1 MGFKNIVLE
10 LLQPEWMRKKT
21 HTDRPGP
28 DASENDNGRL
38 IVLDTHSPNSGH
50 SYQDTAIPFSDSAY
64 RAKQDAIPE
73 KLRQMRRLYRNERM
87 SARDRAQCFYRQGM
101 FMRDYED
108 DVPWTGSLVCYYPTY
123 HEDDVPWTGS
133 FVCYYPTY
141 QDLTTNQLRGYFTW
155 RKFIRKGDFTP
166 IATSA
171 AYLYVYELLNGIGT
185 SSPQDGLVKLKE
197 FEKGYLDS
205 GIGDPG
211 MRKNLRRW
219 MLEYAIVQEL
229 PAETVK
235 EYADPEIWQKDAALA
250 ILRQPENHT
259 DDEVFSALSQY
270 AGKKLPQ
277 SPVVT
282 NEPDRGRHL
291 FSEVWRTAS
300 VDCRVNG
307 KDLFTACFGRRRKRP
322 WYPLSNAVWYQKNR
336 HRDYE
341 VQLDECRSFICK
353 DGAWSTNAFQ
363 DTSFDKNR
371 FQGLLHEADL
381 MLRRYLKTGRY
392 LKEKPEDAWAA
403 EYIGT
408 VIDNDRK
415 ALMEATRP
423 KITIDITDL
432 ERIREDSIKTRD
444 SLLTEDEVFEPEENG
459 KELSPENDNHEEI
472 SVPDVPLSP
481 LEIRILRTLL
491 MGDPADQLLH
501 DNRLMPSIEADMI
514 NEKLFDEIGDIVLTC
529 EEDKLFLVEDYKE
542 DLAHLLGGI

>member
-1 MGFKNIVLE
+1 MGFKKIVLD
-10 LLQPEWMRKKT
+10 LLQPERLRKKT
-21 HTDRPGP
+21 NTDWPGL
-28 DASENDNGRL
+28 DASQNNNGHL

-50 SYQDTAIPFSDSAY
+50 SYRDTAIPFSDSTY

-73 KLRQMRRLYRNERM
+73 KLRQMRRLYRHDRM
-87 SARDRAQCFYRQGM
+87 STRDRAQCFYNQGM

-108 DVPWTGSLVCYYPTY
+108 DVS
-123 HEDDVPWTGS
+123 WTGS

-155 RKFIRKGDFTP
+155 RKDIRKGEFRP

-185 SSPQDGLVKLKE
+185 QSPEDGLRKLKA

-205 GIGDPG
+205 GIGDAG
-211 MRKNLRRW
+211 MRNNLHRW
-219 MLEYAIVQEL
+219 MLEYAVVQEL
-229 PAETVK
+229 PSEIVK
-235 EYADPEIWQKDAALA
+235 DYTDPEILQNDTALA
-250 ILRQPENHT
+250 ILREPETHT
-259 DDEVFSALSQY
+259 DDEVYSALSRF

-282 NEPDRGRHL
+282 NDPDRGRHL
-291 FSEVWRTAS
+291 FSEVWKTAS
-300 VDCRVNG
+300 ANCRLQD
-307 KDLFTACFGRRRKRP
+307 KDLFTACFGTRKKRP
-322 WYPLSNAVWYQKNR
+322 WYPLSNAVWYQVNK
-336 HRDYE
+336 HRDYDL
-341 VQLDECRSFICK
+341 QLDECQSFICT
-353 DGAWSTNAFQ
+353 DGAWCTDAYE
-363 DTSFDKNR
+363 DLSFAKTR

-392 LKEKPEDAWAA
+392 LKEKPEDVWAA
-403 EYIGT
+403 QYIDT

-415 ALMEATRP
+415 AQIEAARP

-444 SLLTEDEVFEPEENG
+444 SLLTEDEIFEPEED
-459 KELSPENDNHEEI
+459 EEVLSPETDN
-472 SVPDVPLSP
+472 PDVPLSP

-491 MGDPADQLLH
+491 MGDPADHLIR
-501 DNRLMPSIEADMI
+501 DNNLMPSIEADMI
-514 NEKLFDEIGDIVLTC
+514 NDKLFDEIGDIVLTC
-529 EEDKLFLVEDYKE
+529 EEDKLSLVEDYKE